1 MLNNILAVT
10 APDDVTQ
17 DGKRLLLVDLSEDQ
31 MGILSRTF
39 SEIPSF
45 GTVITYIWKSQE
57 DPQWLIDKKHKSDLI
72 IFNADSVDQYT
83 VGYMSAQPNSYYFG
97 NLKNLQYANN
107 RAIYDYTQAVNLMEI
122 YFT

>member
-31 MGILSRTF
+31 MAILSRTF

-45 GTVITYIWKSQE
+45 GTVITYIWKNQE
-57 DPQWLIDKKHKSDLI
+57 DTLWLIDKKHKSDLI
-72 IFNADSVDQYT
+72 IFNADSVDQYV
-83 VGYMSAQPNSYYFG
+83 VGYMSAQPDSYYFG